1 MSKIC
6 RFTIVSGI
14 YSSEGLL
21 EEYLGGIHR
30 SEFADPDIAEAKL
43 RQTEERIQ
51 DTINSLK
58 KKVRKIIDERLNNMI
73 SGVVYKIDEDDA
85 DMFAY
90 NYFVEIYLDD
100 SKAEWACP
108 DYECEI
114 DQLEYSIAKD
124 LCDLIQ
130 EAEDMFNVSNVKSV
144 ENILKEALEEV
155 GLSPERYLKDLW
167 LQHGDVSKY
176 FGDCY

>member
-1 MSKIC
+1 MSMIC
-6 RFTIVSGI
+6 KFNLTSGI

-21 EEYLGGIHR
+21 EEYLGGIIK
-30 SEFADPDIAEAKL
+30 SELVNPDIAEAKI
-43 RQTEERIQ
+43 RKAEERIQ
-51 DTINSLK
+51 DTINSLRK
-58 KKVRKIIDERLNNMI
+58 RVRKIIDERLNNMI

-124 LCDLIQ
+124 LCELIQ

-144 ENILKEALEEV
+144 KRILEEALEDA
-155 GLSPERYLKDLW
+155 GISPEKYLEDIW